1 MSIYVP
7 KAEKRMG
14 YIQKHRINN
23 PVHKQQGKIIHLH
36 FSLN

>member
-7 KAEKRMG
+7 KAEKTNG
-14 YIQKHRINN
+14 IYSETQDYN
-23 PVHKQQGKIIHLH
+23 PVHKQQGKFIHLH